1 MQDKHLEQAVTQ
13 DTEQVLKAVSQVSYG
28 LQPVG
33 KLELLEIAENTNRE
47 LGYDL
52 FEDLYYPRLV
62 IDFARV
68 TRAVQKE
75 ALKSKCLLTVS
86 KTLVT
91 QPIS

>member
-52 FEDLYYPRLV
+52 FEDLYYPILV

-68 TRAVQKE
+68 TRTVQKE
-75 ALKSKCLLTVS
+75 ALKSK
-86 KTLVT
+86 
-91 QPIS
+91 

>member
-33 KLELLEIAENTNRE
+33 KLESLEIAENTNRE

-52 FEDLYYPRLV
+52 FEDLYYPILV

-75 ALKSKCLLTVS
+75 ALKSK
-86 KTLVT
+86 
-91 QPIS
+91 

>member
-13 DTEQVLKAVSQVSYG
+13 DTEQVLKAVSQVSYE

-75 ALKSKCLLTVS
+75 ALKSK
-86 KTLVT
+86 
-91 QPIS
+91 

>member
-1 MQDKHLEQAVTQ
+1 MQEKHLEQAVTQ

-33 KLELLEIAENTNRE
+33 ELELLEIAENTNRE

-75 ALKSKCLLTVS
+75 ALKSK
-86 KTLVT
+86 
-91 QPIS
+91 